1 VIGGVQNIARITE
14 LRQRIVFTFAMLA
27 VYRLGAY
34 VVTPGIDERVVQS
47 FFEQAAGTVFGLFN
61 LFSGSA
67 LEQLSI
73 FSLGIMPYIS
83 ASIILQ
89 LLTVVIPQLDLM
101 RKEGEQ
107 GRKKINQWTRYATI
121 VLALFQSFLIS
132 LALENGQF
140 GENAV
145 VTPGWGFKLMCMLTL
160 TTGTAFI
167 MWLGEQITER
177 GIGNGISLIIFA
189 GIIVQIPS
197 ALGSLFQLVR
207 TDQFSILQ
215 TVFLGAFSVLVVAFV
230 VLVERGQR
238 RIPIQHAR
246 RVVGRRVMQGGMSY
260 FPLRV
265 NTAGVI
271 PAIFASSL
279 LVFPLTIGQFTD
291 APALRTFID
300 TYLNPGTLVYELVYV
315 ALIIF
320 FAYFYTA
327 VMINPVDVAENI
339 KKSGA
344 YIPGIRP
351 GKKTAEHIDRILA
364 RITLVGALY
373 MAIVCVLPT
382 ILARRFNVPFY
393 FGGTAL
399 LIVVGVG
406 LDTVAQIEAHLVSR
420 QYEGFARGTRIRGR
434 LAR

>member
-1 VIGGVQNIARITE
+1 MIGGVQNIAKITE
-14 LRQRIVFTFAMLA
+14 LRQRILFTFAMLA

-34 VVTPGIDERVVQS
+34 VVTPGIDERVIQS
-47 FFEQAAGTVFGLFN
+47 FFQQAAGTVFGLFN

-89 LLTVVIPQLDLM
+89 LLTVVVPQLDLM

-121 VLALFQSFLIS
+121 VLAAFQSFLIAV
-132 LALENGQF
+132 ALENGQF

-145 VTPGWGFKLMCMLTL
+145 VNPGWPFKLMCMLTL

-197 ALGSLFQLVR
+197 ALGQLFQLIR
-207 TDQFSILQ
+207 TDQFSLLQ
-215 TVFLGAFSVLVVAFV
+215 SLFLAVFAVGVVFFV
-230 VLVERGQR
+230 VIVERGQR

-246 RVVGRRVMQGGMSY
+246 RVVGRRVLQGGMSY

-291 APALRTFID
+291 APELRIFID
-300 TYLNPGTLVYELVYV
+300 TYLNPGTVVYEVVYV
-315 ALIIF
+315 GLIIF

-364 RITLVGALY
+364 RITLVGGLY
-373 MAIVCVLPT
+373 MAVVCVLPT
-382 ILARRFNVPFY
+382 ILALRFNVPFY

>member
-1 VIGGVQNIARITE
+1 VIGGVQNIAKITE
-14 LRQRIVFTFAMLA
+14 LRQRILFTFAMLA

-34 VVTPGIDERVVQS
+34 VVTPGIDERVIQS
-47 FFEQAAGTVFGLFN
+47 FFEQAGGTVFGLFN

-89 LLTVVIPQLDLM
+89 LLTVVIPQLDMM

-132 LALENGQF
+132 MALENGQF

-145 VTPGWGFKLMCMLTL
+145 VNPGWGFRLMCMLTL

-177 GIGNGISLIIFA
+177 GIGNGISLIIFS

-197 ALGSLFQLVR
+197 ALGQLFQLVR

-215 TVFLGAFSVLVVAFV
+215 TLVFAVFAVLVVGFV

-300 TYLNPGTLVYELVYV
+300 TYLNPGSLVYEAVYV
-315 ALIIF
+315 GLIIF

-351 GKKTAEHIDRILA
+351 GKKTAEHIDRILS
-364 RITLVGALY
+364 RITLVGGIY
-373 MAIVCVLPT
+373 MSIVCVLPT
-382 ILARRFNVPFY
+382 LLALRFNVPFY

-420 QYEGFARGTRIRGR
+420 QYEGFARGSRIRGR